1 MRPSTAIELVG
12 FALITYAVYGW
23 NHLVGLAVAGVF
35 LLVIGYAIEDDT
47 AAVTVA
53 RMVYPVRRHHAE
65 RKARRTAK
73 KAG

>member
-35 LLVIGYAIEDDT
+35 LLAIGYVFEDDK
-47 AAVTVA
+47 AAVTVG
-53 RMVYPVRRHHAE
+53 RMMHPIVRRHQT
-65 RKARRTAK
+65 RKARRLAK